1 MALTWKNESHLEYWV
16 TGEKNGSHL
25 EKWVTFVEICSNNK
39 NVPTFGQATKKL
51 GQTWKNLSHLEYWV
65 TLEKLITVGILGNRG
80 KDDDM

>member
-1 MALTWKNESHLEYWV
+1 MSRTWNI
-16 TGEKNGSHL
+16 GSHL

-65 TLEKLITVGILGNRG
+65 TLEKLITVGILGNRE